1 MTAGVGFA
9 DFGNAAWL
17 GLFALIAALGVIT
30 LVGVTLLSRPNR
42 EIMAGIGSLKIQLGA
57 DESNRRNDMTVASKI
72 DALIFQLQ
80 ALNEQIVNRDM
91 LVDHRFDALDRRVD
105 GLEERVAFL
114 ATQILAHPGLPL
126 NTGEQPITPKE
137 PL

>member
-1 MTAGVGFA
+1 MTTVGFA

-17 GLFALIAALGVIT
+17 GLFALIAILGVIT

-57 DESNRRNDMTVASKI
+57 DESARRDDMTVATKVDVI
-72 DALIFQLQ
+72 VAQLQ
-80 ALNEQIVNRDM
+80 SLTDQIANRDT

-105 GLEERVAFL
+105 GLEERVSLLTA
-114 ATQILAHPGLPL
+114 QILTHPGLP
-126 NTGEQPITPKE
+126 ITLEE
-137 PL
+137 PTP

>member
-1 MTAGVGFA
+1 MTTVGFA

-17 GLFALIAALGVIT
+17 GLFALIAILGVIT

-57 DESNRRNDMTVASKI
+57 DESARRDDMTVATKVDVI
-72 DALIFQLQ
+72 VAQLQ
-80 ALNEQIVNRDM
+80 SLTDQIANRDT

>member
-1 MTAGVGFA
+1 MTTVGFA

-17 GLFALIAALGVIT
+17 GLFALIAILGVIT

-57 DESNRRNDMTVASKI
+57 DESARRTDMTVATKVDVI
-72 DALIFQLQ
+72 VAQLQ
-80 ALNEQIVNRDM
+80 SLTDQIANRDT

-105 GLEERVAFL
+105 GLEERVSFL
-114 ATQILAHPGLPL
+114 ATQVLAHPGLPL

-137 PL
+137 